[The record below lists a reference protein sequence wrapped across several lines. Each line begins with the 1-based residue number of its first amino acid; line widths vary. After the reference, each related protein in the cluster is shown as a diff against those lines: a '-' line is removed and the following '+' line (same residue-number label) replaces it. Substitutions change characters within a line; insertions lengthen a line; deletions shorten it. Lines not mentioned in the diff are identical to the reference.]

1 MYVSGVVFIY
11 GVTGGLVGRDPN
23 LRVFCFLFL
32 LNVLEGNLI

>member
-23 LRVFCFLFL
+23 LRVFCFY
-32 LNVLEGNLI
+32 